1 MTMTDVKLFNSP
13 FEMELR
19 ILLLLSENGGAS
31 YSVDRIVA
39 LDFISCYASD
49 FNLPFSNLHGHNN
62 YKYGEISNRRMLVQE
77 AVKSLVTK
85 GLIEVEDNTGY
96 LFSVTEN
103 GKKYAHKMKSDY
115 AKEYKAIAKASTK
128 KYRKD
133 SDEGILTEIQSYSI
147 RSLKG

>member
-1 MTMTDVKLFNSP
+1 MTDVKLFNSP

-85 GLIEVEDNTGY
+85 GLIEVEVNKGY

-103 GKKYAHKMKSDY
+103 GKKYAYKMKSCG
-115 AKEYKAIAKASTK
+115 
-128 KYRKD
+128 R
-133 SDEGILTEIQSYSI
+133 
-147 RSLKG
+147 